1 MLRHSFCFTSF
12 VFVLGSCVRI
22 PDHDLAK
29 EICSCECESVV
40 KEALIL
46 KEFEEGDWPSREWWK
61 RFQDPVLDELIASAL
76 KLNPTLKVAEDRLK
90 LAHEIAMQQ
99 RAKLYPEVYLEGDD
113 NWQHYSKTGFFRT
126 YAPNIPPVVNDVNLG
141 LSFSYEFDFWGKNR
155 ALFHSALQRAHAA
168 ELEKMQS
175 ELILTTSIAYSYA
188 ELQLLLYKKEIL
200 EQRNANREAVS
211 EIRAKRIKYALDNKI
226 DWLDASS
233 QTLVVTAR
241 LTEIDQELYRKVH
254 QLKALSG
261 IGQDASLKLVYRPI
275 PVLKATLPKN
285 LSLNLIA
292 RRPDLLAQ
300 KMLLEGAAFE
310 IDAAKTDFYPNINL
324 AALAGFE
331 TVSTV
336 FPFSK
341 IFQAGSFSGNLNPAI
356 YLPIFT
362 AGRLKAAL
370 YEKVAAFNEAV
381 HAYNELI
388 LLSAQEVADSL
399 TTLAYLHKEATVHKD
414 LLEVAKEQLQYINR
428 RFVHAL
434 NSRISLLDAQNAV
447 LEEEIKLAD
456 IEYAK
461 LLATVLLIR
470 HLGGGYG
477 DE

>member
-1 MLRHSFCFTSF
+1 
-12 VFVLGSCVRI
+12 
-22 PDHDLAK
+22 
-29 EICSCECESVV
+29 
-40 KEALIL
+40 
-46 KEFEEGDWPSREWWK
+46 
-61 RFQDPVLDELIASAL
+61 
-76 KLNPTLKVAEDRLK
+76 
-90 LAHEIAMQQ
+90 
-99 RAKLYPEVYLEGDD
+99 
-113 NWQHYSKTGFFRT
+113 
-126 YAPNIPPVVNDVNLG
+126 
-141 LSFSYEFDFWGKNR
+141 
-155 ALFHSALQRAHAA
+155 
-168 ELEKMQS
+168 
-175 ELILTTSIAYSYA
+175 
-188 ELQLLLYKKEIL
+188 
-200 EQRNANREAVS
+200 
-211 EIRAKRIKYALDNKI
+211 
-226 DWLDASS
+226 
-233 QTLVVTAR
+233 
-241 LTEIDQELYRKVH
+241 
-254 QLKALSG
+254 
-261 IGQDASLKLVYRPI
+261 
-275 PVLKATLPKN
+275 
-285 LSLNLIA
+285 
-292 RRPDLLAQ
+292 
-300 KMLLEGAAFE
+300 
-310 IDAAKTDFYPNINL
+310 
-324 AALAGFE
+324 
-331 TVSTV
+331 VSTV